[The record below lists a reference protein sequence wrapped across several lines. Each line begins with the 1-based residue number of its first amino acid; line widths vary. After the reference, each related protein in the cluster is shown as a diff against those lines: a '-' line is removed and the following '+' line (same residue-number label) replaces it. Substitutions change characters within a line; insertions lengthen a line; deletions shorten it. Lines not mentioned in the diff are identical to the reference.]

1 LFLFKTLNDLPI
13 FGPLIINLYVAQFLE
28 SLYYLVKGGVPLIDA
43 LEIVKE
49 SIANPYYESAIESII
64 EDVKKGKPLS
74 ESMTQFPNIF
84 PSLVIEGMRT
94 SEKTGQLAEVTL
106 TIFNFYNE
114 TVENQVGNLG
124 ESLQPILIIVLGAGL
139 GLLEAS
145 LLIPLLTL
153 TKYVQTF

>member
-1 LFLFKTLNDLPI
+1 MNNPF
-13 FGPLIINLYVAQFLE
+13 YE
-28 SLYYLVKGGVPLIDA
+28 SA
-43 LEIVKE
+43 LEI
-49 SIANPYYESAIESII
+49 II

-74 ESMTQFPNIF
+74 ESMSQFPKIF
-84 PSLVIEGMRT
+84 PSLIIEGMKTAER
-94 SEKTGQLAEVTL
+94 TGQLAEITL

-114 TVENQVGNLG
+114 TVENQTATLG
-124 ESLQPILIIVLGAGL
+124 EALQPFLIVILGIAL